1 MPIFSYG
8 DFLVRLD
15 INDKGNT
22 NAALPTK
29 ISPKS
34 IELTRTDVPGL
45 RERERVNNQ
54 GIMDVSTVHVF
65 TIQDNLLVRN

>member
-1 MPIFSYG
+1 M
-8 DFLVRLD
+8 RLD

-22 NAALPTK
+22 NAALPTI

-45 RERERVNNQ
+45 RERVNNQ
-54 GIMDVSTVHVF
+54 GIMDIVSTFHVF
-65 TIQDNLLVRN
+65 TIQDNLLVKN